1 MRTKRIGRLIFA
13 TMNLGGCGRSR
24 PTAHSHQTQPDA
36 NTQPAERAWATHLM
50 YCQAGESKHP
60 CGLMTLTGRTATKP
74 GACKLQAPTCTVT
87 DSVLLAEVRP
97 ALRCL
102 GHQGHHE
109 STVCHRGECRLHEME

>member
-87 DSVLLAEVRP
+87 DSVLLAKGEACA
-97 ALRCL
+97 ALSGSSGASRIHCL
-102 GHQGHHE
+102 
-109 STVCHRGECRLHEME
+109 SSRGMSAP